1 MRSAFG
7 FGIASTAKSGEVLD
21 VWFDSLG
28 IGKLAENNGADL
40 SEFTGSDS
48 VR

>member
-7 FGIASTAKSGEVLD
+7 FGIASTTNSGEVLD

-28 IGKLAENNGADL
+28 IGKLAENNGRTFRNL
-40 SEFTGSDS
+40 
-48 VR
+48 